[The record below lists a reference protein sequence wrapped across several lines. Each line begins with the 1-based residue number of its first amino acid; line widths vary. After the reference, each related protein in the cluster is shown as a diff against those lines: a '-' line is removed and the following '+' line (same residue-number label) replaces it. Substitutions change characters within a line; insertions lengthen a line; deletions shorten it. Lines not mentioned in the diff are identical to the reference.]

1 MSVSDLMDPKKDIT
15 SFSGTEP
22 STSLLAPAAP
32 KTERSSDLFHRNSR
46 ISRKLSGRKRLLLK
60 SQRPQEAAATTLA
73 PSALLDFLIEC

>member
-22 STSLLAPAAP
+22 STSLLVPAVAP

-46 ISRKLSGRKRLLLK
+46 ISRKLSGRKRLRLK
-60 SQRPQEAAATTLA
+60 SQRPQEATTLA
-73 PSALLDFLIEC
+73 PSLLDFLIEC